1 MLNLIRYTLALLLSI
16 ICAWAP
22 LHAESAKQSFDKGY
36 RSHLN
41 GSHSTAAKHYTKAIK
56 RKPSYAQAYLMRAAT
71 YHSQNQYELAI
82 KDYTKV
88 IELGEAYFKA
98 AGYFNRGL
106 VRYDIGKYKAAI
118 SDFTSA
124 LSFDEKMANAYLHR
138 GIAKG
143 RTGNRNG
150 QVKDFVNAARYGDY
164 EVRQWLET
172 HAPHLL
178 KRK

>member
-1 MLNLIRYTLALLLSI
+1 MQNLIPYLVTVLLSTFI
-16 ICAWAP
+16 AWAP
-22 LHAESAKQSFDKGY
+22 VRAESAKQSFDKGY

-41 GSHSTAAKHYTKAIK
+41 GNHANAAKYYTRAINGN
-56 RKPSYAQAYLMRAAT
+56 PSFVQAYLMRAAA
-71 YHSQNQYELAI
+71 YHSQNQYERAI

-98 AGYFNRGL
+98 VGYFNRGL
-106 VRYDIGKYKAAI
+106 VRYDVGKYKAAI

-143 RTGNRNG
+143 RTGDRNG
-150 QVKDFVNAARYGDY
+150 QVKDFANAARYGDY
-164 EVRQWLET
+164 EVRQWLEQ
-172 HAPHLL
+172 HAPHILE
-178 KRK
+178 RK